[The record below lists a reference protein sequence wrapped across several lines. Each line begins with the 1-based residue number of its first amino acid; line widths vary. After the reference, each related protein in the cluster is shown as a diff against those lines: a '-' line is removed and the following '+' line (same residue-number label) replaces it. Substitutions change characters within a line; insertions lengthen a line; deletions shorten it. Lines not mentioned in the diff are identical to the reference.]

1 MASLFEY
8 SHALVRP
15 ISSEFVKA
23 LSMKPPEPPV
33 DEKLASTQHDA
44 YVDLLRSLVTS
55 VIEVCVFSITPA
67 LLLPGIPY
75 LERSF

>member
-1 MASLFEY
+1 
-8 SHALVRP
+8 
-15 ISSEFVKA
+15 
-23 LSMKPPEPPV
+23 MKPPEPPV